1 MRVTCAGCGGSFDVA
16 MPGEFRCEACAVAE
30 VDAEARRKR
39 RTALVMLAWGAAL
52 FALAAVMWMNDWNP
66 GYDPES
72 LTDGMGAFFL
82 VGGASTVLIL
92 IALGMLLRHRPR
104 LRR

>member
-1 MRVTCAGCGGSFDVA
+1 
-16 MPGEFRCEACAVAE
+16 
-30 VDAEARRKR
+30 
-39 RTALVMLAWGAAL
+39 
-52 FALAAVMWMNDWNP
+52 MWMNDWNP